1 MGPFSPSVAWLIRSF
16 HSLTVPL
23 IAASLS
29 HSCDGFLMIV
39 FAKGKTQSGSKHD
52 HKGVLNK
59 HIGKVLS
66 SAKAD

>member
-1 MGPFSPSVAWLIRSF
+1 
-16 HSLTVPL
+16 
-23 IAASLS
+23 
-29 HSCDGFLMIV
+29 MIV